1 MHFLPGLKMARRT
14 LAAVACVATGSTA
27 LAGRPL
33 VVDDAG
39 TNAKGEG
46 HVETWV
52 ARADGATTLNI
63 APAYAA
69 AEGLE
74 LSAALSRDTTNKLTA
89 SGVGLKWLIT
99 PSKGDGCNFGATI
112 AAAHARGNGASA
124 HATALNGIASCN
136 GTAAGNLHLNLG
148 AVKPSGTSTVKTWGI
163 ALEREFDAM
172 TSHIEWFGA
181 EGNKPGLQIGA
192 RTDIAKGIQLDGT
205 LGRSDGA
212 TLYSVGMKYRF

>member
-1 MHFLPGLKMARRT
+1 MHFVLRLKMAWRT
-14 LAAVACVATGSTA
+14 LATVACVATSSAA

-63 APAYAA
+63 APAYAV

-74 LSAALSRDTTNKLTA
+74 LSAALSRDMTNKLTVG
-89 SGVGLKWLIT
+89 GVGLKWLIT
-99 PSKGDGCNFGATI
+99 PSKDDGCNFGATI
-112 AAAHARGNGASA
+112 AAAHASGNGASTN
-124 HATALNGIASCN
+124 ATALNGIASCN
-136 GTAAGNLHLNLG
+136 GTALGKLHLNLG
-148 AVKPSGTSTVKTWGI
+148 AVKPSGASTLKTWGL
-163 ALEREFDAM
+163 ALEHEFGAV
-172 TSHIEWFGA
+172 TPHIEWFGA
-181 EGNKPGLQIGA
+181 EGSKPAMQIGA

-205 LGRSDGA
+205 LGRSGGA
-212 TLYSVGMKYRF
+212 TLYSVGMKFRF